1 MARVYANVAYGP
13 TQKEQAN
20 IYEPEDYNFANQT
33 GPDPKGVILYIH
45 GGGWNGGDKD
55 ITLANAACFGAA
67 GATEKDLPTYQSALM
82 ADDGFLVVDTN
93 YSLLGPDPVPD
104 PYPCLAP
111 RGYGF
116 YPNNINE
123 IAELVKFLAIE
134 GYATGPNQ
142 ATWQTMQRY
151 VASYGLFV
159 TGTSAGGQLSV
170 AGAFAAA
177 STTGYWPRGML
188 NVVGPMN
195 LQDSPTNPLTPEA
208 IALVDNYC
216 QSNPASIAGASPY
229 LQRTNYTSYPNW
241 DKLSDPL
248 EYQTKTWIGNWY
260 NTNDNL
266 VPQTAIVPFAE
277 WLASNLGPGFTLT
290 TQVTQGNP
298 VPGPPNHWITSSISE
313 TTLPTA
319 NRVFYFG
326 VNYPNVQQ
334 KVNPEQGMV
343 YPRPYIYRTPR
354 VPS

>member
-1 MARVYANVAYGP
+1 
-13 TQKEQAN
+13 
-20 IYEPEDYNFANQT
+20 
-33 GPDPKGVILYIH
+33 
-45 GGGWNGGDKD
+45 
-55 ITLANAACFGAA
+55 
-67 GATEKDLPTYQSALM
+67 M

-104 PYPCLAP
+104 PFPCLAP
-111 RGYGF
+111 RGDGY

-123 IAELVKFLAIE
+123 IAELIKFLAIE

-151 VASYGLFV
+151 VATYGLFV

-195 LQDSPTNPLTPEA
+195 LQDSPSNPLTPEA

-216 QSNPASIAGASPY
+216 QSSPANIAGASPY

-266 VPQTAIVPFAE
+266 VPQTAIVRIREARFAIIRVGPE
-277 WLASNLGPGFTLT
+277 TFRRVQVKGYDLNSKTFAITEGVEPGWQILAEGAVLLNDRFAK
-290 TQVTQGNP
+290 Q
-298 VPGPPNHWITSSISE
+298 E
-313 TTLPTA
+313 D
-319 NRVFYFG
+319 
-326 VNYPNVQQ
+326 
-334 KVNPEQGMV
+334 
-343 YPRPYIYRTPR
+343 
-354 VPS
+354 